1 MPPRATRQNPFNSA
15 KKERKT
21 WQAIHNQFGVQIMK
35 DREAWLM
42 SMEKNA
48 ASALGTA
55 ESLGN
60 AASALG
66 TAGVEM
72 TGDKLLVVL

>member
-1 MPPRATRQNPFNSA
+1 
-15 KKERKT
+15 
-21 WQAIHNQFGVQIMK
+21 MK

-42 SMEKNA
+42 SMEKYA
-48 ASALGTA
+48 ASSLGTA
-55 ESLGN
+55 EDLGN

-66 TAGVEM
+66 TDGVEM